1 MTLQEI
7 KNGST
12 YAARKAVLM
21 QIARANYNGDY
32 DNLDYKSWDGFIQT
46 YFHSTAFI
54 ERVEGFEI
62 YKHTA
67 QILSPAET
75 IHGQAV
81 SVEIW
86 EATKSIYDET
96 GEPVK
101 VEEYYTAYAAE

>member
-7 KNGST
+7 KNSST
-12 YAARKAVLM
+12 YAARKAVLI
-21 QIARANYNGDY
+21 QIARENYNGDY
-32 DNLDYKSWDGFIQT
+32 DELNYRGWDRFIQT
-46 YFHSTAFI
+46 YFHSTVFI

-67 QILSPAET
+67 QVLSPAET
-75 IHGQAV
+75 IHGQVV